1 MLMRLL
7 RSHLAPYRNAL
18 LLVVVLQTVQ
28 TTAALTLPTI
38 NANIVDKGVIPHNQ
52 SYIYTWGAVMVMF
65 ALIQVTF
72 AVAAVYW
79 GGKVAM
85 SFGRDL
91 RKNLFHQV
99 TDFSA
104 REVGTFGAPSLI
116 TRITNDVQQVQIM
129 VVMACTMAI
138 AAPITMVVGVFMA
151 LRQDIGLSVIL
162 LISMPVAGV
171 VLGLLV
177 SRMVPAFRLMQ
188 ERIDQVNRVLR
199 EQITGVRVVRAFVRE
214 PQEARRFAEANE
226 DLTAVS
232 LRAGRLMSSMFPTV
246 NLLINL
252 SSVGV
257 LWLGASRVNS
267 GQIQVGTL
275 IAYLSYLVQILM
287 SVVMATFMVSMIPRA
302 SVSAD
307 RIQEVLDT
315 DPSVVPPIDPVRQV
329 ATPGALEFED
339 VGFHYPG
346 AEHPVLSGVS
356 FSTAPGRTTAIVG
369 STGAG
374 KSTLANLIVRL
385 FDSTEGRVRVG
396 GVDVHDLDPDILW
409 STIGL
414 VPQRPYLFSGTI
426 ASNLQFGKPD
436 ATEEEMWG
444 ALEVAQAADFVRAM
458 PGGLYARIEQGGT
471 NVSGGQRQ
479 RLSIARALVR
489 RPDIY
494 VFDDSFSA
502 LDLATDARLRAALG
516 PYTKDSAVVIV
527 AQRVSTIA
535 SADDILVLEDG
546 VVIGRGT
553 HEELIRD
560 NPTYA
565 EIVQSQIGE
574 KSEAA

>member
-1 MLMRLL
+1 MLRRLL
-7 RSHLAPYRNAL
+7 RSHLGPYRNAL
-18 LLVVVLQTVQ
+18 ILIVVLQTVQ
-28 TTAALTLPTI
+28 TSAALTLPTI
-38 NANIVDKGVIPHNQ
+38 NARIIDKGVLPGNTG
-52 SYIYTWGAVMVMF
+52 YIYTWGAIMLVFTLVQILF
-65 ALIQVTF
+65 AI
-72 AVAAVYW
+72 AAVYH

-91 RKNLFHQV
+91 RKNLFHKV

-116 TRITNDVQQVQIM
+116 TRITNDVQQVQM
-129 VVMACTMAI
+129 LVVMACTMAV
-138 AAPITMVVGVFMA
+138 AAPITMVVGVIIA
-151 LRQDIGLSVIL
+151 VRQDVGLSIVL
-162 LISMPVAGV
+162 VVAMPLAAI
-171 VLGLLV
+171 VLGFLV
-177 SRMVPAFRLMQ
+177 AQMVPAFRLMQ

-199 EQITGVRVVRAFVRE
+199 EQFTGIRVVRAFVRE
-214 PQEARRFAEANE
+214 PQEARRFGSANE

-232 LRAGRLMSSMFPTV
+232 LKAGRLMSSMFPLV
-246 NLLINL
+246 NFLING
-252 SSVGV
+252 SSVAV
-257 LWLGASRVNS
+257 LWLGASRVSS

-275 IAYLSYLVQILM
+275 IAYLTYLVQILM

-302 SVSAD
+302 AVSAD

-315 DPSVVPPIDPVRQV
+315 DPSVVPPADPVREV
-329 ATPGALEFED
+329 VTHGALRFDD

-346 AEHPVLSGVS
+346 AEHAVLTGIS
-356 FSTAPGRTTAIVG
+356 FATAPGRTTAIIG

-374 KSTLANLIVRL
+374 KTTLVNLILRL
-385 FDSTEGRVRVG
+385 FDSTEGTVEVG
-396 GVDVHDLDPDILW
+396 GVNIRDLDPDVLW

-436 ATEEEMWG
+436 ATEDEMWT
-444 ALEVAQAADFVRAM
+444 ALEVAQATDFVRSM
-458 PGGLYARIEQGGT
+458 GGLHARIEQGGT

-479 RLSIARALVR
+479 RLSIARALIR

-502 LDLATDARLRAALG
+502 LDLATDARLRAALV

-535 SADDILVLEDG
+535 SADNILVLEDG
-546 VVIGRGT
+546 VVIGSGT